1 MTGKIT
7 KQLASLGK
15 TRWLLLADAL
25 AIILAKWDALA
36 AYFQAEAN
44 SGHAD
49 SHTIRQLANL
59 LSFG

>member
-1 MTGKIT
+1 MTGKVT

-36 AYFQAEAN
+36 AYYQAEAN
-44 SGHAD
+44 SSHAD
-49 SHTIRQLANL
+49 SHIFRQLANL
-59 LSFG
+59 LSFE